1 MAKINLY
8 LNFNGNCEEAFLF
21 YADVF
26 KTSVNGTYRYG
37 DMPIEPNMPSLSE
50 ENKKKILHTSI
61 GLKDNTMLMGAD
73 VVEGY
78 GGKLIQGN
86 STYIMLDVNSIE
98 EANTYYDAL
107 SKEARVLEMKLGET
121 FFAERFAS
129 LQDKFGIYWMIH
141 FEGSKKM

>member
-1 MAKINLY
+1 MAKVNLY

-26 KTSVNGTYRYG
+26 QTTVNGSYRYG
-37 DMPIEPNMPSLSE
+37 DMPMEPNMPPLSE
-50 ENKKKILHTSI
+50 ESKKKILHTSI
-61 GLKDNTMLMGAD
+61 EIKDNIMLMGAD
-73 VVEGY
+73 VVEGF
-78 GGKLIQGN
+78 GGKLVQGN
-86 STYIMLDVNSIE
+86 STYIMLDVNSVD
-98 EANTYYDAL
+98 EAKAYYEAL
-107 SKEARVLEMKLGET
+107 SKEAKVLEMELGET

>member
-26 KTSVNGTYRYG
+26 KTTVNGLYRYG
-37 DMPIEPNMPSLSE
+37 DMPIEPNMPPLSE

-61 GLKDNTMLMGAD
+61 EIKDNIMLMGAD
-73 VVEGY
+73 VVEGF
-78 GGKLIQGN
+78 GGKLVQGN
-86 STYIMLDVNSIE
+86 STYIMLDVNSIG
-98 EANTYYDAL
+98 EAKTYYEAL
-107 SKEARVLEMKLGET
+107 SKEAKVLEMELGET